1 MSECDRL
8 YDEIDR
14 LKSELRNTV
23 ENLSAGLRSTS
34 DSISNHRRWLLQL
47 DRQFR
52 QFVQLWIAGLIAS
65 GKLDVATANAL
76 LGTWWNEQYVE

>member
-1 MSECDRL
+1 MSEFDRL
-8 YDEIDR
+8 YDMIDR
-14 LKSELRNTV
+14 LRSEFTNTV
-23 ENLSAGLRSTS
+23 EKLNAQLRATS
-34 DSISNHRRWLLQL
+34 DSTSNHRRWLLQL
-47 DRQFR
+47 DRQFK